1 MNLKIFLKGL
11 VLFMLAFVGS
21 YIIYYFP
28 VSLEEQIDNIN
39 LDKYKKVMIVAHP
52 DDEMLW
58 GGAHLIEDDYL
69 VVCITCG
76 TSAKRLKEFK
86 EVMKATDDSFIYLG
100 YPDKDNDIR
109 NEWETCYNNI
119 YFDIEKILNS
129 NKWDLIVTHNPKG
142 EYGHIQHIKTNKI
155 ITDIYNSNNYNS
167 KLYFFGKY
175 YSKKNIINMETH
187 LIPVSEKLLEEKK
200 KILDL
205 YDSQSKVIDNFSFIY
220 KYEMWEEYG
229 GKYNE
234 ERFKENSF

>member
-119 YFDIEKILNS
+119 YFDIEKI
-129 NKWDLIVTHNPKG
+129 
-142 EYGHIQHIKTNKI
+142 
-155 ITDIYNSNNYNS
+155 
-167 KLYFFGKY
+167 
-175 YSKKNIINMETH
+175 
-187 LIPVSEKLLEEKK
+187 
-200 KILDL
+200 
-205 YDSQSKVIDNFSFIY
+205 
-220 KYEMWEEYG
+220 
-229 GKYNE
+229 
-234 ERFKENSF
+234 